1 LVGQPAIGDGF
12 AGCATGKQPAVLKG
26 IALADLTPEA
36 FLHYVWESR
45 DHGLAF
51 KGRGETGRGQFPGQL
66 AWQVLHD
73 MGHFP
78 SGTPATLRAAVL
90 SGRRT
95 VEELVDRYDI
105 RHRGVRQLL
114 LDYLRRREPEVDY
127 SALDQLSR
135 SLAGLFW
142 AKIEALAPG
151 QPDLRIDA
159 DLYTRWREAVGTH
172 QDGRRQR
179 EEFEHILPLG
189 ALLLHRPAQLGGRG
203 TREVGALGGAMPVPD
218 GALRGVIVR
227 QRRRKERMDDR
238 VRQRQPL
245 LPVLVAH
252 LEDRYHHLRALLQ
265 AASPLANGET
275 VTVNGRTY

>member
-1 LVGQPAIGDGF
+1 MTTQ
-12 AGCATGKQPAVLKG
+12 G

-95 VEELVDRYDI
+95 VQELLDRYNI
-105 RHRGVRQLL
+105 RHQGVRQLL
-114 LDYLRRREPEVDY
+114 LDYLRRREPEMDY
-127 SALDQLSR
+127 STLDQLSR

-142 AKIEALAPG
+142 AKIEALAP
-151 QPDLRIDA
+151 
-159 DLYTRWREAVGTH
+159 
-172 QDGRRQR
+172 
-179 EEFEHILPLG
+179 
-189 ALLLHRPAQLGGRG
+189 RPAGP
-203 TREVGALGGAMPVPD
+203 AD
-218 GALRGVIVR
+218 
-227 QRRRKERMDDR
+227 RRRA
-238 VRQRQPL
+238 
-245 LPVLVAH
+245 LPAVA
-252 LEDRYHHLRALLQ
+252 
-265 AASPLANGET
+265 
-275 VTVNGRTY
+275 